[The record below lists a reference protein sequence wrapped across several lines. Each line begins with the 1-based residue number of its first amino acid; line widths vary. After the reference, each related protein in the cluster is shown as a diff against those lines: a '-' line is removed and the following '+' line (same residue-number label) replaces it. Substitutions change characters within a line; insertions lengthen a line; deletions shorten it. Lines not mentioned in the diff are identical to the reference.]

1 MGGIILSKKEIRN
14 RMKEQLSIL
23 GKEQYQLYSTEIE
36 NLFFRDSIVQNSSVI
51 GLTISTFPEVHT
63 KEIIQRLWDMGKSVV
78 VPKCSPKDRSMNF
91 YMIESFEQLEVVYMQ
106 LLEPN
111 PLKTSLV
118 QPSDIDLLVVPGIV
132 YNKSGYRIGY
142 GGGYYDR
149 FLKSYMNHTMSL
161 AFECQLSD
169 EVIPES
175 FDLPVEKIIT
185 NKQVIHCKSN
195 REEGIR

>member
-1 MGGIILSKKEIRN
+1 MGGINLSKKEIRS
-14 RMKEQLSIL
+14 RMKVQLSIL
-23 GKEQYQLYSTEIE
+23 SIDEYQLYSTEIE
-36 NLFFRDSIVQNSSVI
+36 NLFFRENIVQNSSII
-51 GLTISTFPEVHT
+51 GITISAFPEVHT
-63 KEIIQRLWDMGKSVV
+63 KGIIQRLWDMGKSVV
-78 VPKCSPKDRSMNF
+78 VPKCSPKERSMKF
-91 YMIESFEQLEVVYMQ
+91 YIIESFEQLEVVYMQ
-106 LLEPN
+106 LLEPD
-111 PLKTSLV
+111 PLKTILV
-118 QPSDIDLLVVPGIV
+118 QSADIDLLVVPGIV

-149 FLKSYMNHTMSL
+149 FLKSYLNHTMSL

-175 FDLPVEKIIT
+175 FDLPVDQIIT

>member
-1 MGGIILSKKEIRN
+1 MGGIPLSKKEIRS
-14 RMKEQLSIL
+14 RMKVQLSIL
-23 GKEQYQLYSTEIE
+23 GKDEYQLYSTEIE
-36 NLFFRDSIVQNSSVI
+36 NLFLCENIVQNSSVI
-51 GLTISTFPEVHT
+51 GITISAFPEVYT
-63 KEIIQRLWDMGKSVV
+63 KGIIQRLWDMGKSVV
-78 VPKCSPKDRSMNF
+78 VPKCSPKDRSMKF

-106 LLEPN
+106 LLEPD
-111 PLKTSLV
+111 PLRTILV
-118 QPSDIDLLVVPGIV
+118 QPDDIDLLVVPGIV

-149 FLKSYMNHTMSL
+149 FLKSYLNHTMSL
-161 AFECQLSD
+161 AFESQLSD

-175 FDLPVEKIIT
+175 FDLPVDQIIT